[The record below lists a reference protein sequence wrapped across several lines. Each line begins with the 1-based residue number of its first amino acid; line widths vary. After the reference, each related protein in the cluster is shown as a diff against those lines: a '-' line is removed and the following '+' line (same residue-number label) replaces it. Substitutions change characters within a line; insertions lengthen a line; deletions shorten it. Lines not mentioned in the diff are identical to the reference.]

1 MTEDIYDYEVKCST
15 CRKVYTVQLFN
26 SHEKNLFVVDKK
38 DWYCEECKRAF
49 LRKKAD
55 KHSKASQAIG
65 FSELTGTDKSV
76 TWAEKIRADLINKV
90 KYLKDSL
97 SFDNGEAKALSDR
110 AFDLF
115 FQEWFE
121 RGAAQ
126 WWIDNRRMTVRDIS
140 KRVGEIKKLLEED
153 KQCDGSPCH

>member
-1 MTEDIYDYEVKCST
+1 MMTENICDYEVKCST
-15 CRKVYTVQLFN
+15 CRKVYTVQLFG

-49 LRKKAD
+49 LRKEAD
-55 KHSKASQAIG
+55 KHLNASQAIG
-65 FSELTGTDKSV
+65 FSELTGTDKTV
-76 TWAEKIRADLINKV
+76 TWAEKIRAELINKV

-97 SFDNGEAKALSDR
+97 SFANGEDKALSDQ

-121 RGAAQ
+121 KAAAK

-140 KRVGEIKKLLEED
+140 KRVEEIKKTLEAD
-153 KQCDGSPCH
+153 T